1 MARQATALFASA
13 LLLLAVAFMSHDSGV
28 EAWCLEYPSPDPNCC
43 HGSDGLRYCRDLCVG
58 VGNGFVGG
66 ECNKGTCY
74 CLKCADEPPP
84 ASRAL

>member
-1 MARQATALFASA
+1 MAFDLFSVCWEKHMKNLWWCA
-13 LLLLAVAFMSHDSGV
+13 DSGV
-28 EAWCLEYPSPDPNCC
+28 EAWCLEYPSPDPNSC